1 MPGCQVVGAQFVT
14 RAAEVGWRRR
24 RRMRR
29 RRRRRRRVEKEKG
42 SRMCVRI
49 LVKRV

>member
-29 RRRRRRRVEKEKG
+29 SRRRVEKEKG